1 MYARGLSVREI
12 QGHLEEIYG
21 LDVSLGLIST
31 VTDAVME
38 AVSEWQHRSLER
50 CYPLV
55 FFDAIHVKIRNEGFV
70 RNKAIYVALGFL
82 MDGLSVIFVTIP
94 IVFPLVQSLGIDP
107 VLFGILVV
115 TATEIGLITPP
126 VGMNL
131 FVIKGIEKGLKIV
144 TIWRGVIPFIAA
156 DLVRLALLIAFPI
169 ITLLLPGAV
178 R

>member
-1 MYARGLSVREI
+1 M
-12 QGHLEEIYG
+12 
-21 LDVSLGLIST
+21 
-31 VTDAVME
+31 
-38 AVSEWQHRSLER
+38 
-50 CYPLV
+50 
-55 FFDAIHVKIRNEGFV
+55 
-70 RNKAIYVALGFL
+70 LGFI

-131 FVIKGIEKGLKIV
+131 FVIKGIAPELNIR
-144 TIWRGVIPFIAA
+144 TIWKGVIPFIAA
-156 DLVRLALLIAFPI
+156 DVIRLALLIAFPI
-169 ITLLLPGAV
+169 LTLLLPGAV